1 MNIERFQL
9 KGMLADAKKQFR
21 LKDTEASGLI
31 ILLRSLLNPYIPVT
45 EIDTEKV
52 IVQVDRLHK
61 IISEMKA
68 KQIQINQME
77 SDLE

>member
-31 ILLRSLLNPYIPVT
+31 ILLRSLLKPYIPVT
-45 EIDTEKV
+45 EIETEKV

-61 IISEMKA
+61 IISEMKE

>member
-21 LKDTEASGLI
+21 IKDTEASGLI
-31 ILLRSLLNPYIPVT
+31 ILLRSLLNPYIPVI
-45 EIDTEKV
+45 EIDTQKV
-52 IVQVDRLHK
+52 SVHVERLHR
-61 IISEMKA
+61 IISEMKEKQ
-68 KQIQINQME
+68 KQIKQME

>member
-1 MNIERFQL
+1 MNIERLQL

-31 ILLRSLLNPYIPVT
+31 ILLRSLLSPYIPVT
-45 EIDTEKV
+45 TIDTEKV
-52 IVQVDRLHK
+52 TVHVERLNR
-61 IISEMKA
+61 IISEMKEKQ
-68 KQIQINQME
+68 KQIKQME

>member
-45 EIDTEKV
+45 EIV
-52 IVQVDRLHK
+52 MVQVDRLHK
-61 IISEMKA
+61 IISEMKE

>member
-9 KGMLADAKKQFR
+9 KGMLADAKKRFR

-45 EIDTEKV
+45 EIDIEKV
-52 IVQVDRLHK
+52 MVQVDRLHK
-61 IISEMKA
+61 IISEMKE